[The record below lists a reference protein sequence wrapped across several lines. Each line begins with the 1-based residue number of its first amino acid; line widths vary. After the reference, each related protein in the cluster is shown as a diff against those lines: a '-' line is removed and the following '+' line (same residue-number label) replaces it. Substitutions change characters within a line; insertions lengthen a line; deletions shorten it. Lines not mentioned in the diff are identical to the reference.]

1 MTATIPP
8 TTIIQARA
16 TDCPPPPPRF
26 VNDGVVIFVCEHE
39 GTALHGTQAFM
50 DIVKDPPRT
59 RPRCSTCGQPAKHV
73 GPDTAR
79 RLLDGEGR

>member
-8 TTIIQARA
+8 IQ
-16 TDCPPPPPRF
+16 TDCPPPPPRS

-39 GTALHGTQAFM
+39 GTTFYRTHATFM
-50 DIVKDPPRT
+50 DIVRDPPKA
-59 RPRCSTCGQPAKHV
+59 RPTCTTCGKPAKHV
-73 GPDTAR
+73 GPDAAR